1 MSEDIDAPVESDR
14 VPGAPHPRETRR
26 LVGQD
31 GAVAAFAGAAAAG
44 RLHHGWLIT
53 GPRGTGKATLAWRI
67 ARFLLA
73 QPAAGGMFAPEP
85 PRSLDTDPDSPLAHR
100 IRAGAEPG
108 IFVLKRG
115 PNATESALSATSGC
129 ASSISKIRSVAVSAR
144 ESQSVMRVMKS
155 RR

>member
-53 GPRGTGKATLAWRI
+53 GPRGTGKATLAWAI
-67 ARFLLA
+67 ARWLIAGPAEGLA
-73 QPAAGGMFAPEP
+73 RPPRRTPPEGLPLVIPGYEP
-85 PRSLDTDPDSPLAHR
+85 PGGSER
-100 IRAGAEPG
+100 
-108 IFVLKRG
+108 
-115 PNATESALSATSGC
+115 
-129 ASSISKIRSVAVSAR
+129 
-144 ESQSVMRVMKS
+144 
-155 RR
+155 